1 MGDRHTIP
9 KVIVAD
15 SGPLLH
21 LFWVDALVWAL
32 PPQEVTVVEPVWQE
46 VTKYDAGALADD
58 RLKRVA
64 LSSALSPLPLD
75 RPLHTGEA
83 AALSY
88 AAAQPAAEGVL
99 VLTDDTQA
107 RQACKT
113 LMLPFIGSIGLIT
126 EAYRQR
132 LVSKEIAEDALR
144 SLPGQGRL
152 YVKPSLIARVI
163 AEMERN

>member
-1 MGDRHTIP
+1 MGNRHTISQI
-9 KVIVAD
+9 IVAD

-21 LFWVDALVWAL
+21 LFWVNALAWAL
-32 PPQEVTVVEPVWQE
+32 PPQEVVVVEPVWQE
-46 VTKYDAGALADD
+46 VTKYDAGALADA
-58 RLKRVA
+58 RLRRVA
-64 LSSALSPLPLD
+64 LSSTLPPLPLD

-88 AAAQPAAEGVL
+88 AAAQPADEGVL

-113 LMLPFIGSIGLIT
+113 LLLPFIGSIGLIT
-126 EAYRQR
+126 EAHRQG
-132 LVSKEIAEDALR
+132 LVSKEIAEDALLA
-144 SLPGQGRL
+144 LPGQGRL

-163 AEMERN
+163 ADLEKR